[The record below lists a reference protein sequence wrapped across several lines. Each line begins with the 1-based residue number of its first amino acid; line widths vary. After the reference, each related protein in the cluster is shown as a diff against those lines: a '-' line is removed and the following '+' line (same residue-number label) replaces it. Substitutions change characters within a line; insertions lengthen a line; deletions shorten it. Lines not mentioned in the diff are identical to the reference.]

1 MGLFSQ
7 LFSGRVSRDSVAT
20 DGNFDLSRAEEQR
33 IRSILGISSLPSIPA
48 HAVKAFQLASDP
60 DTKVNDFVALLEQDE
75 ALSARVIRI
84 ANSVYFSRSSRV
96 QELDTAVAN
105 IGLDALRGLF
115 SANMLREMLGGS
127 NLAREL
133 IWEHSIGTAITSR
146 TLASYFKCA
155 PGEGFLCGLLH
166 DVGKILLVRQ
176 NSDLYK
182 KVVDSALS
190 NGLDFVGWEEKIF
203 DVDHVEVGLYL
214 AKQWN
219 FPNVV
224 KRAIAEHHLGPDAK
238 ISPIGELIVTAD
250 SLSYVLGGRT
260 LRVANSTIEAKRTAA
275 LVALQPLGIRGSTF
289 DELCQMISSEICNE
303 KEQFDLR

>member
-7 LFSGRVSRDSVAT
+7 LFSARAAVSNSAENDSYR
-20 DGNFDLSRAEEQR
+20 LSRAEEQR
-33 IRSILGISSLPSIPA
+33 IRSILGVSSLPSIPA

-60 DTKVNDFVALLEQDE
+60 DSKVSDFVDLLEQDE
-75 ALSARVIRI
+75 SLSARVIRI
-84 ANSVYFSRSSRV
+84 ANSVYFSRAGRV

-133 IWEHSIGTAITSR
+133 IWEHSISTAIISR
-146 TLASYFKCA
+146 TLAPYFKCH

-166 DVGKILLVRQ
+166 DVGKILLVKQ
-176 NSDLYK
+176 NSELYK

-190 NGLDFVGWEEKIF
+190 SNLDFVGWEDKLFE
-203 DVDHVEVGLYL
+203 VDHVEVGLYL
-214 AKQWN
+214 AGHWN
-219 FPNVV
+219 FPLVV
-224 KRAIAEHHLGPDAK
+224 KRAIAEHHLESGVK

-250 SLSYVLGGRT
+250 ALAYALSGKAFRIT
-260 LRVANSTIEAKRTAA
+260 NSTIEAKRAF
-275 LVALQPLGIRGSTF
+275 ALQALQVYGVRGSVF
-289 DELCQMISSEICNE
+289 DELCQGISAEIANE